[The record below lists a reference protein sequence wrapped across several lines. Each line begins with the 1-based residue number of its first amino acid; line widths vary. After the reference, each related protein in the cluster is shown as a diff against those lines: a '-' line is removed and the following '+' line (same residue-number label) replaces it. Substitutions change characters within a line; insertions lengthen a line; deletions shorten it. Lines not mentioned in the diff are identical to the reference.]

1 MTPELITLLASRG
14 FQSKDESCSSL
25 KSNLVLNALYT
36 KNTSIVE
43 ALMKTNKPIQQ
54 FFENTVKAKNP
65 LLYACILN
73 DMKTIDNILSTNTTL
88 MNECILTVSKK
99 IL

>member
-1 MTPELITLLASRG
+1 MTPELISLLAPRG
-14 FQSKDESCSSL
+14 LQSYSGSCTSL
-25 KSNLVLNALYT
+25 TKNLVMNAFYA
-36 KNTSIVE
+36 KNISIVE
-43 ALMKTNKPIQQ
+43 YLLKTDKPIQQ

-73 DMKTIDNILSTNTTL
+73 DMKTIENILSTNTTL

-99 IL
+99 I

>member
-14 FQSKDESCSSL
+14 LKSIDESCKSL
-25 KSNLVLNALYT
+25 KSNLVMNAFYT
-36 KNTSIVE
+36 QNTALVE
-43 ALMKTNKPIQQ
+43 GLLKSNKVIQQ

-73 DMKTIDNILSTNTTL
+73 DMETIENILSTNTTL
-88 MNECILTVSKK
+88 MNECILTVSKN
-99 IL
+99 I

>member
-1 MTPELITLLASRG
+1 MTPELITLLVSRG
-14 FQSKDESCSSL
+14 LKSTDESCKSL
-25 KSNLVLNALYT
+25 KSNLVMNAFYAQ
-36 KNTSIVE
+36 NTALVE
-43 ALMKTNKPIQQ
+43 ALLKSNKAIQQ

-73 DMKTIDNILSTNTTL
+73 DMKTIENILSTNTTL

-99 IL
+99 I